1 VRSWALHGHH
11 GVSMPMYLND
21 LGPFMPAGH
30 VAFGIRLIQTC
41 NLGVG
46 IVGACRLCCLRPT
59 LKTVRDL
66 LVVLPSVHVSPRLCS
81 ANSRL
86 CFTTSTVDSG
96 ATVLNGAKRL
106 FNIVGTLEG
115 SMMKQREQA
124 CVI

>member
-1 VRSWALHGHH
+1 MRSWALRGCD
-11 GVSMPMYLND
+11 GVSLPMYLND

-41 NLGVG
+41 DLGVG
-46 IVGACRLCCLRPT
+46 IIGACWLCCLRPN

-66 LVVLPSVHVSPRLCS
+66 LVVLPSVHVSPRLCP

-106 FNIVGTLEG
+106 FNTVLE
-115 SMMKQREQA
+115 R
-124 CVI
+124 